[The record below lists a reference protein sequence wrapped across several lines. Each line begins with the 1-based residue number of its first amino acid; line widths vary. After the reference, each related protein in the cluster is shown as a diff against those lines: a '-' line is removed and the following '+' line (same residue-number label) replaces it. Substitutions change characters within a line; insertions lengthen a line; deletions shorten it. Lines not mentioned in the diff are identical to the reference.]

1 MNYLDTVIERGLL
14 SLFISQLEN
23 KQGDKTVSISS
34 EILKD
39 GVATAKAI
47 QEIRDTFQSSQGII
61 GAMNPLNGIAPP
73 QPVQT
78 PKKSPRVHSNETMLS
93 AELEG
98 LQKLVADRDETIK
111 ILNAQLGKAYSVV
124 EAHRESFTSEL
135 EEMKSK
141 VFDMQHSVYE
151 VLSSSEE

>member
-47 QEIRDTFQSSQGII
+47 QEIRDTFQSSQGL
-61 GAMNPLNGIAPP
+61 GVMNPLNSIAPP
-73 QPVQT
+73 QPVPA

-124 EAHRESFTSEL
+124 EEHRESFTKEL

>member
-47 QEIRDTFQSSQGII
+47 QEIRDTFQSSQGL
-61 GAMNPLNGIAPP
+61 GVMNPLNGIAPP
-73 QPVQT
+73 QPVPA

-124 EAHRESFTSEL
+124 EEHRESFTKEL